1 MPPPRSK
8 RKGEGGRGK
17 GEGGRRR
24 RGEVPRSL
32 GDVLDDKRGMR
43 GDNSWRRRRDVQNI
57 EMICLVFGVD
67 FGVPCSVFV

>member
-1 MPPPRSK
+1 M
-8 RKGEGGRGK
+8 
-17 GEGGRRR
+17 
-24 RGEVPRSL
+24 
-32 GDVLDDKRGMR
+32 LDDKRGMR